1 MSHSIALP
9 NSGDFIYSDFKLLDK
24 FSDSNDIC
32 RITKNKNGEKYLS
45 SAYSLKERFI
55 QFISYIPLLSRMD
68 FVSKQL
74 DLIKAEQAE
83 AVSVFLRVL
92 RDEFDSN
99 SFCSENRCHEKRP
112 DFLKCKDISIWLND
126 AANST
131 IHQCECTDVNNEN
144 LANLKSG
151 LISKFS
157 GLSSASLDSFV
168 ENKMCDNHA
177 DVIVSKIN
185 VILQKSK
192 IPEHL
197 HVNLRASILE
207 HFNLNALDSEYA
219 LKSISDFICDF
230 MNVSYMTNNK
240 IPSRGKPFKLPDDVL
255 RILDRIQ
262 TQTDF
267 TATGVLL
274 AGVAELKAEIK
285 SAGQIK
291 DEIRN
296 SLHAY
301 TMINAYM
308 HSLVAPALPMPLEY
322 EYISAHSL
330 ASQTLSVPAAP
341 PAPRAPSMPTV
352 SQVSLAPPPPPMP
365 STLWLSPGPTSHSQ
379 LSPRTSQSEKSK
391 GVIEQKLMKP
401 AAQAGGI
408 TGVMNDESFLK
419 KLQQRRNALEG
430 RPQNENQ
437 PVDTTTERV
446 KAVSHHHDDTGMLAI
461 MQKGFEKI
469 YPSQVPFDSGASDDS
484 GLNTHSNRSS
494 VSGDSAWSE

>member
-24 FSDSNDIC
+24 LSDSNDIC
-32 RITKNKNGEKYLS
+32 RITRNKNGEEYLS

-74 DLIKAEQAE
+74 DLIKADQAE

-92 RDEFDSN
+92 RDEFGSN

-131 IHQCECTDVNNEN
+131 IHQRECTDVNNEN

-157 GLSSASLDSFV
+157 ALSSESLDSFV
-168 ENKMCDNHA
+168 ENKISNNHV
-177 DVIVSKIN
+177 DIIVNKIN
-185 VILQKSK
+185 VILQKTK

-207 HFNLNALDSEYA
+207 HLNLNALDSEHA

-230 MNVSYMTNNK
+230 MNVSHMTNNK
-240 IPSRGKPFKLPDDVL
+240 VPLCGKPFKLPDDVL
-255 RILDRIQ
+255 RILERIQ
-262 TQTDF
+262 TKTDF
-267 TATGVLL
+267 TSTGILL

-291 DEIRN
+291 DEIRS

-308 HSLVAPALPMPLEY
+308 HSLVAPALPMSLEY

-330 ASQTLSVPAAP
+330 ASQTLSVPAAR
-341 PAPRAPSMPTV
+341 RAPSMPTV

-365 STLWLSPGPTSHSQ
+365 STLWLSSAPTSQPQ
-379 LSPRTSQSEKSK
+379 LSSRTSQSEKSK
-391 GVIEQKLMKP
+391 GGIEKKTMTH

-408 TGVMNDESFLK
+408 TGVMNDESFFK

-430 RPQNENQ
+430 RPQNENSRE
-437 PVDTTTERV
+437 DSTTERV

-461 MQKGFEKI
+461 MQRGFEKT